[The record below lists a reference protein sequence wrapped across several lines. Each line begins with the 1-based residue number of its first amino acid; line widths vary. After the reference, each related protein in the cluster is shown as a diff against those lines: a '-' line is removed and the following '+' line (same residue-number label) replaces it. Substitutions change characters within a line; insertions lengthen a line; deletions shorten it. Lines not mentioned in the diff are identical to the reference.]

1 MAIKQSIFPPTQC
14 DLNTLESALAVLC
27 IRGLVSRN
35 QFNALTVACNPS
47 LPAIVELKQ
56 RSPKSVIYVFIDNV
70 AKYEINNRS
79 KINYIYS

>member
-14 DLNTLESALAVLC
+14 DASALESALAVLC

-35 QFNALTVACNPS
+35 QFTALMIACNPS

-56 RSPKSVIYVFIDNV
+56 RSPKSVVYVFIDNV

>member
-35 QFNALTVACNPS
+35 QFTALMIACNPS
-47 LPAIVELKQ
+47 LPALIELKQ
-56 RSPKSVIYVFIDNV
+56 RSPKSVVYVFIDNV

>member
-14 DLNTLESALAVLC
+14 DASALESALAVLC

>member
-14 DLNTLESALAVLC
+14 DASALESALAVLC

-47 LPAIVELKQ
+47 LPALIELKQ